1 MESEFMR
8 EKRNIAAFF
17 DFDGTLFKGHLW
29 QGVVKHHIKHKVKLL
44 SVFTYLATN
53 FPLALAGELA
63 SKFKILSEE
72 GYKIRWGEDL
82 ATLFKGLEKE
92 EGLRIFEWITNNY
105 FMKLLRPDIMAL
117 LQQHES
123 DGHITV
129 LVSGS
134 FNDFLETVKPKL
146 NIDYTVGTKLEVIN
160 NVYSGRIIKPLCFGM
175 NKARLL
181 EEFISQARLDIDLGL
196 SFAYTDTILDAPVL
210 EMVGNPVATYPDRQ
224 LLNLAQRRGWRILP
238 HSKLQT

>member
-1 MESEFMR
+1 MESQFMG

-29 QGVVKHHIKHKVKLL
+29 QGVVKHHIKHRVKLL
-44 SVFTYLATN
+44 SVLTYLATN

-117 LQQHES
+117 LQRHES

-181 EEFISQARLDIDLGL
+181 EEFIIQARLDIDLGL
-196 SFAYTDTILDAPVL
+196 SFAYADTILDAPVL

-238 HSKLQT
+238 HPKL